1 MTKISVKRPFLV
13 FVGVIMVIVLG
24 VVAFTKMKTD
34 LLPSINMP
42 YIEVITTYPGAAPEK
57 VESDV
62 TNVLENS
69 LGTVT
74 GVENVISS
82 SAENYS
88 LISLEFSEDMDM
100 DSAMAKVS
108 RAIEALTL
116 PDGAAKPIVMEIS
129 SDMMATMYVGVTREN
144 MDIYDLTDFVEDS
157 IIPELKR
164 QNGVASVS
172 TTGAVTKSVEIR
184 LDQDLIDE
192 INDKILASVD
202 DSLADAKKKIDD
214 SKKKISDGKN
224 EIKKNQDKLAKEQ
237 EKQSSELAKFSIQ
250 LNKAMAT
257 QTAYESQVSSQEAH
271 IAALKAEKK
280 QYKKAYDSV
289 NASIQMI
296 AAQAPDNPMLPKNIE
311 EAVADDAKLTMLQAA
326 LKAAGQEEA
335 ANSMTKET
343 LNTLSYG
350 VNVRIPAINTELQ
363 NENTKLAASKAVL
376 KQVKATVKKAQENY
390 EKVEQ
395 GKITAAAAFGSSSA
409 QLAAAQNALE
419 QREEQIK
426 DAEKT
431 YKESAKTARDNAN
444 LDTL

>member
-184 LDQDLIDE
+184 
-192 INDKILASVD
+192 
-202 DSLADAKKKIDD
+202 
-214 SKKKISDGKN
+214 
-224 EIKKNQDKLAKEQ
+224 
-237 EKQSSELAKFSIQ
+237 
-250 LNKAMAT
+250 
-257 QTAYESQVSSQEAH
+257 
-271 IAALKAEKK
+271 
-280 QYKKAYDSV
+280 
-289 NASIQMI
+289 
-296 AAQAPDNPMLPKNIE
+296 
-311 EAVADDAKLTMLQAA
+311 
-326 LKAAGQEEA
+326 
-335 ANSMTKET
+335 
-343 LNTLSYG
+343 
-350 VNVRIPAINTELQ
+350 
-363 NENTKLAASKAVL
+363 
-376 KQVKATVKKAQENY
+376 
-390 EKVEQ
+390 
-395 GKITAAAAFGSSSA
+395 
-409 QLAAAQNALE
+409 
-419 QREEQIK
+419 
-426 DAEKT
+426 
-431 YKESAKTARDNAN
+431 
-444 LDTL
+444 